1 MMNKRR
7 EVLENLVIL
16 RNDVMKDIVI
26 QGIDQALIELDKLEK
41 EKMNG
46 AYKSGYHDAL
56 NGRPYKVS
64 DLQRGLR

>member
-1 MMNKRR
+1 MNKRR

-64 DLQRGLR
+64 DLQRGL

>member
-64 DLQRGLR
+64 DLQRGL

>member
-1 MMNKRR
+1 MNKRR

>member
-1 MMNKRR
+1 VMNKRR

-64 DLQRGLR
+64 DLQRGL

>member
-56 NGRPYKVS
+56 NGRPYNVS
-64 DLQRGLR
+64 DLQRGL

>member
-1 MMNKRR
+1 VMNKRR

>member
-1 MMNKRR
+1 
-7 EVLENLVIL
+7 
-16 RNDVMKDIVI
+16 MKDIVI

-64 DLQRGLR
+64 DLQRGL